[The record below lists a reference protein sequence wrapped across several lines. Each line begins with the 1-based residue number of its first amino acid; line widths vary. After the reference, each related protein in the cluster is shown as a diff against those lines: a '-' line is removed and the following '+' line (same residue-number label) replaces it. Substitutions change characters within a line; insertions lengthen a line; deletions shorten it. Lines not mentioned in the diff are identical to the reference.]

1 MRKNDSWDGHC
12 LACLNEKSTFK
23 FKVMSMVYD
32 CVYKNISKSLSA
44 YFYHA
49 KIKKLHFIDEEDELL
64 LKLGNLPKVTRLSL
78 SMCPT

>member
-1 MRKNDSWDGHC
+1 
-12 LACLNEKSTFK
+12 
-23 FKVMSMVYD
+23 MSMVYD
-32 CVYKNISKSLSA
+32 CVYKNISKNLGV

-49 KIKKLHFIDEEDELL
+49 KIKKLHFIDEEDELW